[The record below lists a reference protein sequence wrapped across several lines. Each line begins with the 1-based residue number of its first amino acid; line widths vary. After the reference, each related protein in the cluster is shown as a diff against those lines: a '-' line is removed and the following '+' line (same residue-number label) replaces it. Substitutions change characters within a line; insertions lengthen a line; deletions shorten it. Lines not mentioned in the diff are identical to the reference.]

1 MELKVSGPVKGGT
14 QNSPA
19 VSDIEL
25 LIKSA
30 GDSFSLDAL
39 RLTMKASAPS
49 DLTGVALNEKQG
61 FKITDLVITC
71 PEGITFNNSEK

>member
-1 MELKVSGPVKGGT
+1 
-14 QNSPA
+14 
-19 VSDIEL
+19 
-25 LIKSA
+25 
-30 GDSFSLDAL
+30 
-39 RLTMKASAPS
+39 MKASAPS